1 MNGSGLF
8 FQEHPSKITAG
19 KKAPLIHGFFL
30 FFCDVGGGFHFY
42 RKAMDSSEK
51 PTTSFLP
58 NWQEGGPDRLEE
70 VLKRHLPWI
79 QRYVHRRLGNFH
91 RRKADTGDIVQDAMV
106 QFLRHGP
113 RVLLKNDRQ
122 FRALLGRIVEN
133 VICDNYDWFTAQRR
147 AVARERPLPPDTI
160 LNFDPP
166 VGRVSTPSGIVQK
179 HERIAWVRLALE
191 LLEPGLREIIV
202 LRRWENLSF
211 TEIGRRL
218 DLSKATARR
227 RYIDSVNRLI
237 EMVSALQEGRLEA
250 VLPADSAQEPEE

>member
-1 MNGSGLF
+1 
-8 FQEHPSKITAG
+8 
-19 KKAPLIHGFFL
+19 
-30 FFCDVGGGFHFY
+30 
-42 RKAMDSSEK
+42 MDSPKE

-58 NWQEGGPDRLEE
+58 NWQEGGGRLEE
-70 VLKRHLPWI
+70 VLRRHLPWV
-79 QRYVHRRLGNFH
+79 QKYVHRRLGSFH

-113 RVLLKNDRQ
+113 RILLKNDRQ

-160 LNFDPP
+160 LNLDPP
-166 VGRVSTPSGIVQK
+166 VGKVSTPSGIVQE
-179 HERIAWVRLALE
+179 HERIAWIRLALE

-227 RYIDSVNRLI
+227 RYLESVNRLI
-237 EMVSALQEGRLEA
+237 ETVTALQEGRLEA
-250 VLPADSAQEPEE
+250 MLPVESTKELEE